1 MKQRQFSQE
10 QIVAILHQAE
20 KGEIT
25 IQALCK
31 EHCTSEVT
39 FYRWRKAYGGM
50 TTSEAS
56 KLKQLEKENAR
67 LKRLLAERDLALD
80 ALQEFLQ
87 KRSRQAGAQ
96 GNPRLPARERTL
108 STRDLSPAEAQS

>member
-1 MKQRQFSQE
+1 MKQGQFAQE
-10 QIVAILHQAE
+10 QIVGILHQAE
-20 KGEIT
+20 KGETT

-31 EHCTSEVT
+31 EHGISEVT
-39 FYRWRKAYGGM
+39 FYRWSKAYGGM

-80 ALQEFLQ
+80 ALQEYLQ
-87 KRSRQAGAQ
+87 KK
-96 GNPRLPARERTL
+96 
-108 STRDLSPAEAQS
+108 